1 MARRDLARRLNVSP
15 EVVALEAAGPV
26 SWPDASLGCP
36 KQGFAYAQVI
46 TLGYLVRL
54 LYQGKEYRYHSD
66 LLGPPFLC
74 EQASAPLPDASP
86 VATVAP
92 AATVRPA
99 VTASPTAT
107 VGPAATAI
115 STVTPAAGATPAPT
129 TTPTPTAT
137 PPSPPPPAPAATAPP
152 PPTATPTPTPTPSPT
167 ATVAVSQVVIQGVDL
182 GAEVVTIVNQGS
194 ASQDMT
200 GWTLISEV
208 GSQVFHFPDGI
219 TLAAGAT
226 VLITSGA
233 ESYSD
238 PPQVL
243 QWLNA
248 DGTPRMSNVWNNSG
262 DPATLRDAAGNV
274 VSTYP

>member
-107 VGPAATAI
+107 VGPAAT
-115 STVTPAAGATPAPT
+115 

-219 TLAAGAT
+219 TLAAGA
-226 VLITSGA
+226 